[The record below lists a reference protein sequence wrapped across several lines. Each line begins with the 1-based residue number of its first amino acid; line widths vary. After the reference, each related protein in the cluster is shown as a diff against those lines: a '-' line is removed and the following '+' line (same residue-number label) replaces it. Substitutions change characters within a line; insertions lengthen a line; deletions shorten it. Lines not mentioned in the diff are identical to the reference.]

1 MSEKVSLRRRS
12 NAWDAALKRNAE
24 GKPPEWMVET
34 GETEFE
40 RLLREANIKPA
51 DAAGF
56 LMVQEWVRRN
66 YRTKYCPPDILKA
79 VGVYDEEVA

>member
-1 MSEKVSLRRRS
+1 MTLPPRRRS
-12 NAWDAALKRNAE
+12 NAWDAAEKRAHA
-24 GKPPEWMVET
+24 GLPPKWMVDD

-51 DAAGF
+51 DAAGY

-66 YRTKYCPPDILKA
+66 YRIKYCPPDILKA